1 MSAAHTV
8 TATFALL
15 PPPTHELT
23 VAKAGTPADGT
34 VTSAPAGIDCG
45 VDVLS
50 RLHRRD

>member
-1 MSAAHTV
+1 MNAAHTV

-34 VTSAPAGIDCG
+34 VTSAAHRYRLRS
-45 VDVLS
+45 DVLS
-50 RLHRRD
+50 RLRRRE